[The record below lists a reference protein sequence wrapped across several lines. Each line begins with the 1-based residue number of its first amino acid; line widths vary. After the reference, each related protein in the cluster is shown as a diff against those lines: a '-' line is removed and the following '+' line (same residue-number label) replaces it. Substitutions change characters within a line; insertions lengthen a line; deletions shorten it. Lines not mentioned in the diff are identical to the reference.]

1 MSLQYQ
7 EKVKNLSQDDV
18 SSLFYTEENIKNSS
32 FIPLNKQTER
42 LNKYTKKDLENLQLD
57 ETDSQE
63 LESSQYDPE
72 QLRLMKEQCIV
83 VDYNDNEYA
92 SGSKKLCHLMENID
106 KGLLHRAF
114 SVFLFNDKGELLLQQ
129 RSSDKITFPDL
140 WTNTCCSHPLCV
152 DDEMGLFA
160 HNSDSLGKISLEDK
174 VEGTTIAAIR
184 KLEHE
189 LGIPMKDT
197 EEKGKFFFLNRI
209 HYMAPSNAPW
219 GEHEVDYIFIYKT
232 DKGKDLT
239 ILGNPNEVREFK
251 YVTMEQLK
259 EMMANPNLK
268 FTPWFKL
275 ICQSYLFDWWSK
287 LDTIE
292 EHANDKEIYRMFF

>member
-1 MSLQYQ
+1 MSLKYQ
-7 EKVKNLSQDDV
+7 EKVKKLTKDDV
-18 SSLFYTEENIKNSS
+18 SSIFYNEENIKNSS

-42 LNKYTKKDLENLQLD
+42 LNKYTKEDLEKLELD
-57 ETDSQE
+57 ESDTQE
-63 LESSQYDPE
+63 LENSQYDPE

-83 VDYNDNEYA
+83 VDYNDNEFA
-92 SGSKKLCHLMENID
+92 SGSKKLCHLMENIE

-152 DDEMGLFA
+152 DDEMGVFD
-160 HNSDSLGKISLEDK
+160 HNKASIGQLSLKDK

-189 LGIPMKDT
+189 LGIPIEDT
-197 EEKGKFFFLNRI
+197 KQKGKFYFLNRI
-209 HYMAPSNAPW
+209 HYMAPSNEPW

-232 DKGKDLT
+232 TKNKELT

-259 EMMANPNLK
+259 IMMQDSELQ

-275 ICQSYLFDWWSK
+275 ICENYLFEWWSK
-287 LDTIE
+287 LDTVE
-292 EHANDKEIYRMFF
+292 QFENDDQIYRMFF